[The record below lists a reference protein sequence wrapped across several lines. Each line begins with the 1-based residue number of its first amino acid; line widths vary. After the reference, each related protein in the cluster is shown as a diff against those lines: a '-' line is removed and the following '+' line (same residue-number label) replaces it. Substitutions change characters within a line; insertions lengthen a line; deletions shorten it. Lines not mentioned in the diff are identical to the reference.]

1 PLPLRLAAAHRQG
14 GAPRSGRMT
23 ELPPSLAKHPEL
35 DTWVRIDEVETVTV
49 FSGKSEHGQGLR
61 SMLARSGA
69 EGLDVVL
76 ERVRVET
83 ADTAHGLDEGLTA
96 GSTSTQES
104 GAALR
109 QAAAEARAHLLELAA
124 AELGADPRELRVD
137 DGTISVAGR
146 ATTYWRLLG
155 GRRVGGG
162 AAGPPRA
169 ERARGDRT
177 AGTASPRGALT
188 GVVSGTTRSLQDL
201 SMPGMLPGR
210 VVRPPSRT
218 ASLEDVDDARVRSL
232 PGVLVVVRDGGFLGV
247 VAEREEQAL
256 AGAAALASSA
266 R

>member
-61 SMLARSGA
+61 SMLARIGA
-69 EGLDVVL
+69 EELDVVL
-76 ERVRVET
+76 ERVCVET

-124 AELGADPRELRVD
+124 VELGADPGELRVD

-155 GRRVGGG
+155 GRTFGV
-162 AAGPPRA
+162 RA
-169 ERARGDRT
+169 CGRARPKQASEHRIVGK
-177 AGTASPRGALT
+177 AGARVDLT
-188 GVVSGTTRSLQDL
+188 GIVTGT
-201 SMPGMLPGR
+201 
-210 VVRPPSRT
+210 
-218 ASLEDVDDARVRSL
+218 
-232 PGVLVVVRDGGFLGV
+232 
-247 VAEREEQAL
+247 
-256 AGAAALASSA
+256 
-266 R
+266 